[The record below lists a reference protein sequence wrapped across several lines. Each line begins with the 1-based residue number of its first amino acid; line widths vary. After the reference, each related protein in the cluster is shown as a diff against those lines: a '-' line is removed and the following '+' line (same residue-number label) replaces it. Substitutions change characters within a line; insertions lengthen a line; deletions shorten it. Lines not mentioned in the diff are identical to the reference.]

1 MKTQRFIGEL
11 IQWCVIALLAFA
23 MFAWIEV
30 RFFLPTLE
38 RDIEKVIHHD
48 TIYHDTI
55 YIIDDQI
62 LEGS

>member
-1 MKTQRFIGEL
+1 MNKQRFIGEL
-11 IQWCVIALLAFA
+11 IQWLVIALLAFA

-48 TIYHDTI
+48 TIYIVKGDT
-55 YIIDDQI
+55 
-62 LEGS
+62 LKP

>member
-1 MKTQRFIGEL
+1 MNKGKFIAEL
-11 IQWCVIALLAFA
+11 IQWLVIALLAFA

-55 YIIDDQI
+55 YIIKGDT
-62 LEGS
+62 LEG

>member
-11 IQWCVIALLAFA
+11 LQWLVIALLAFA

-38 RDIEKVIHHD
+38 HDIDKVIHHD
-48 TIYHDTI
+48 TIYIVKGDT
-55 YIIDDQI
+55 
-62 LEGS
+62 LHP

>member
-1 MKTQRFIGEL
+1 MNKGKFIGEL
-11 IQWCVIALLAFA
+11 IQWVVIALLAFS

-48 TIYHDTI
+48 TIYIVKGDT
-55 YIIDDQI
+55 
-62 LEGS
+62 LEG

>member
-1 MKTQRFIGEL
+1 
-11 IQWCVIALLAFA
+11 

-48 TIYHDTI
+48 TIYIVKGDT
-55 YIIDDQI
+55 
-62 LEGS
+62 LKP

>member
-1 MKTQRFIGEL
+1 MNKGKFIAEL
-11 IQWCVIALLAFA
+11 IQWLVIVLLAFA

-48 TIYHDTI
+48 TIYIVKGDT
-55 YIIDDQI
+55 
-62 LEGS
+62 LEGAQP

>member
-1 MKTQRFIGEL
+1 MNKGKFIAEL
-11 IQWCVIALLAFA
+11 IQWLVIALLAFA

-48 TIYHDTI
+48 TIYIIKGDT
-55 YIIDDQI
+55 
-62 LEGS
+62 LEGAQP

>member
-1 MKTQRFIGEL
+1 VNKQRFIGEL
-11 IQWCVIALLAFA
+11 IQWLVIALLAFA

-55 YIIDDQI
+55 YIIDGHI
-62 LEGS
+62 LEV

>member
-11 IQWCVIALLAFA
+11 IQWLVIALLAFA

-55 YIIDDQI
+55 YIIDGHI
-62 LEGS
+62 LEV

>member
-1 MKTQRFIGEL
+1 MNKQRFIGEL
-11 IQWCVIALLAFA
+11 IQWLVIALLAFA

-48 TIYHDTI
+48 TIYIIKGDT
-55 YIIDDQI
+55 
-62 LEGS
+62 LTP

>member
-1 MKTQRFIGEL
+1 MNKGKFIAEL
-11 IQWCVIALLAFA
+11 IQWLVIALLAFA

-48 TIYHDTI
+48 TIYVIKGDT
-55 YIIDDQI
+55 
-62 LEGS
+62 LTP

>member
-1 MKTQRFIGEL
+1 MNKQRFIGEL
-11 IQWCVIALLAFA
+11 IQWLVIALLAFA

-48 TIYHDTI
+48 TIYIIKGDT
-55 YIIDDQI
+55 
-62 LEGS
+62 LEG

>member
-1 MKTQRFIGEL
+1 MNKQRFIGEL
-11 IQWCVIALLAFA
+11 IQWLVIALLAFA

-30 RFFLPTLE
+30 RFLLPTLE

-55 YIIDDQI
+55 YIIDGHI
-62 LEGS
+62 LEV

>member
-1 MKTQRFIGEL
+1 MNKAKFIGEL

-48 TIYHDTI
+48 TIYIVRGEADT
-55 YIIDDQI
+55 
-62 LEGS
+62 LEG